1 MAEQRPSLAGSGR
14 CRQGRAPPRNSRQ
27 DNVRNRLLSAQRAF
41 DARTLQRSRSL
52 ALGRRKSAALAAR
65 CRHERGSGSQSFGK
79 RPPQS
84 RRSPPHGLERHA
96 KGWGKR
102 LAPGQVQASR
112 LGRTLPCPTP
122 NPVLKCDRPAL
133 DAEPHVALAANRAMM
148 GDFAQ
153 SEAEVERGL
162 RLNPSSAD
170 IMMKAALSLAA
181 LGQPE
186 RGADLCDRAF
196 RLNAMP
202 VVWYAIHCV
211 DSYYFVGRYADAI
224 DMVRRTH

>member
-122 NPVLKCDRPAL
+122 NPVLKCDRPAAKADRPSL
-133 DAEPHVALAANRAMM
+133 PPAFRVLRRKIVPGERDSEREPRRRVPVIFAA
-148 GDFAQ
+148 
-153 SEAEVERGL
+153 
-162 RLNPSSAD
+162 
-170 IMMKAALSLAA
+170 K
-181 LGQPE
+181 GQ
-186 RGADLCDRAF
+186 RGAPPRF
-196 RLNAMP
+196 
-202 VVWYAIHCV
+202 
-211 DSYYFVGRYADAI
+211 GRPPSEKPF
-224 DMVRRTH
+224 